1 MAPWRRRRRTNRQP
15 RGGWGTRSDSG
26 GRKAGLR
33 GCGSGAVQEALIHP
47 RSYAPDGQGRYTT
60 PMYFRGVSLL
70 DSYGSFLRPRRESS
84 TKSGQK
90 DKDGS
95 SGGTGSGQ
103 IGATVD
109 NERSETPG
117 ELNAGDRGGMER
129 GKRET
134 ESVEINKGIVAV
146 SSNNV
151 TFFSNCVLI
160 VLFSRSVQIDYP
172 NATGPI

>member
-1 MAPWRRRRRTNRQP
+1 MAPRK
-15 RGGWGTRSDSG
+15 RGGGG
-26 GRKAGLR
+26 GRTEGEDGEREATPEVGRR

-70 DSYGSFLRPRRESS
+70 DSYGSFLRPRRES

-90 DKDGS
+90 DEDGS
-95 SGGTGSGQ
+95 SGGTGSGRV
-103 IGATVD
+103 GAVD

-117 ELNAGDRGGMER
+117 ELNARDRGN
-129 GKRET
+129 GKEET
-134 ESVEINKGIVAV
+134 ESVEINKGTVAI

-151 TFFSNCVLI
+151 TFFANCVLI
-160 VLFSRSVQIDYP
+160 FLTFLRNEEIDCPY
-172 NATGPI
+172 ATKSI